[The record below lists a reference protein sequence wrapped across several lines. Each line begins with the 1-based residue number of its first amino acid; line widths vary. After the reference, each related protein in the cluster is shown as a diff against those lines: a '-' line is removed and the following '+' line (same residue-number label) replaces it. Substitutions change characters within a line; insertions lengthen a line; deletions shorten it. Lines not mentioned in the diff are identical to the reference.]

1 MKHANLFFHLSLTW
15 LAVLVVC
22 IACLYLVLGA

>member
-15 LAVLVVC
+15 LVVLVAC
-22 IACLYLVLGA
+22 IACLYPGA